1 VINQSDRHDAFL
13 NGLLTSSPYT
23 DTVTYLTDFADQAV
37 ILPLVL
43 ATAVALAV
51 QGWRRGAVVW
61 LLVVAAT
68 FVAMLA
74 LKLMFLACSPL
85 FGPMDVHSPSGHVAA
100 ATVVA
105 GGLAAM
111 LSRRRASILPAALVA
126 AVVIGISRLV
136 LGVHSLPEVIV
147 GALIGLTGAA
157 ALLRFAGPPP
167 RLKTTPLVAV
177 IVVVAILF
185 HGLHLPAEA
194 AIRHTAFRAAQ
205 FIPACRAPLSSIA
218 TP

>member
-1 VINQSDRHDAFL
+1 MN
-13 NGLLTSSPYT
+13 
-23 DTVTYLTDFADQAV
+23 YLTDFADQAV

-43 ATAVALAV
+43 ATAVALAI
-51 QGWRRGAVVW
+51 QGWYRGALIW
-61 LLVVAAT
+61 LLVVAST

-74 LKLMFLACSPL
+74 LKLMFLSCSPL
-85 FGPMDVHSPSGHVAA
+85 FGQMDIHSPSGHVAA

-126 AVVIGISRLV
+126 AVVIGVSRLV
-136 LGVHSLPEVIV
+136 LGMHSLPEVVI

-157 ALLRFAGPPP
+157 ALLRFAGSPP
-167 RLKTTPLVAV
+167 RLRTGPLIAV
-177 IVVVAILF
+177 IVVIALLF

-194 AIRHTAFRAAQ
+194 AIRHTALRAAQ
-205 FIPACRAPLSSIA
+205 FIPACRGSPHF
-218 TP
+218 

>member
-1 VINQSDRHDAFL
+1 VR
-13 NGLLTSSPYT
+13 
-23 DTVTYLTDFADQAV
+23 YLTDFADQAV

-51 QGWRRGAVVW
+51 QGWRRGALVW
-61 LLVVAAT
+61 LMVVAAT
-68 FVAMLA
+68 FAATLT
-74 LKLMFLACSPL
+74 LKLAFLSCSPF

-111 LSRRRASILPAALVA
+111 LSRRRASILPAAVVA
-126 AVVIGISRLV
+126 AIVIGVSRLV
-136 LGVHSLPEVIV
+136 LGLHSFPEVV
-147 GALIGLTGAA
+147 LGALIGLAGAA

-167 RLKTTPLVAV
+167 RLRVAPLVAI
-177 IVVVAILF
+177 IVVVAALF

-194 AIRHTAFRAAQ
+194 AIRHTALRVAQ
-205 FIPACRAPLSSIA
+205 YIPACRG
-218 TP
+218 TPQFERHWRE